1 MRDLMDIVGTAQ
13 LDEAVGQ
20 SLLYH
25 GTDPQAAEAI
35 LHTNRLEAYTEHTA
49 HHLVPNTRGT
59 GMKGFDLG
67 FKDAEKHGYR
77 HDLVRGV
84 SFTRNVR
91 FARKW
96 KSGEGVVFVFDR
108 TKITQRHRLVKV
120 DYFGASAGREP
131 GSEAEE
137 FLPGKLINVDDY
149 LVGIEMSQK
158 TFDDLTEQDDNFPED
173 YDKPFLTLLR
183 HPLLT
188 VDGHRWDGFTGVR
201 KNPDQ
206 A

>member
-1 MRDLMDIVGTAQ
+1 M
-13 LDEAVGQ
+13 
-20 SLLYH
+20 
-25 GTDPQAAEAI
+25 
-35 LHTNRLEAYTEHTA
+35 N
-49 HHLVPNTRGT
+49 
-59 GMKGFDLG
+59 FDLG
-67 FKDAEKHGYR
+67 FKDSEKNGYR
-77 HDLVRGV
+77 HDQVWGV

-120 DYFGASAGREP
+120 DYFGSSKGHEP

-137 FLPGKLINVDDY
+137 FLPGRLINMDDY
-149 LVGIEMSQK
+149 LVEIQMTQK
-158 TFDDLTEQDDNFPED
+158 TFDDLTEQDENFVED
-173 YDKPFLTLLR
+173 LDKPFLTLLR

-201 KNPDQ
+201 KRPD
-206 A
+206 AY

>member
-1 MRDLMDIVGTAQ
+1 MDIVDIAQ

-20 SLLYH
+20 ALLYH
-25 GTDPQAAEAI
+25 GTDPQNAESI
-35 LHTNRLEAYTEHTA
+35 LHTNTLEAYTEHNTG
-49 HHLVPNTRGT
+49 HLVPNTRGP
-59 GMKGFDLG
+59 GMMRYDLG
-67 FKDAEKHGYR
+67 FKDTETHGYR
-77 HDLVRGV
+77 NDQVRGV
-84 SFTRNVR
+84 SFTRDVR

-96 KSGEGVVFVFDR
+96 KSGEGIVFVFDR

-120 DYFGASAGREP
+120 DYYGASNGHAP

-137 FLPGKLINVDDY
+137 FLPGKLINVDNY
-149 LVGIEMSQK
+149 LVGIEMTQK

-201 KNPDQ
+201 KRPDQ